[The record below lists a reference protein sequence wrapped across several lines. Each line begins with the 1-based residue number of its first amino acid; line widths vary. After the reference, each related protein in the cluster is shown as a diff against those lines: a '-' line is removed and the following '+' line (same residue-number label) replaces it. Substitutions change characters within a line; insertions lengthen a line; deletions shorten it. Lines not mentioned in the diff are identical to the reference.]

1 MGLIKYMASNIKS
14 KPGSDIIIDYDFK
27 PYLDKMNEV
36 AKTMGFVVIVT
47 SSFRKDDKVGGAIVV
62 PAKKSNHMVGHAIDC
77 NLQKGNVYYNSTAM
91 GDGKGDDQL
100 FCEEVVKK
108 TGLRWG
114 ESFGTPD
121 SVHFDDG
128 LNINNVTFWEKKFK
142 EFHT

>member
-1 MGLIKYMASNIKS
+1 
-14 KPGSDIIIDYDFK
+14 
-27 PYLDKMNEV
+27 
-36 AKTMGFVVIVT
+36 
-47 SSFRKDDKVGGAIVV
+47 
-62 PAKKSNHMVGHAIDC
+62 
-77 NLQKGNVYYNSTAM
+77 M
-91 GDGKGDDQL
+91 GDSKGDDQL